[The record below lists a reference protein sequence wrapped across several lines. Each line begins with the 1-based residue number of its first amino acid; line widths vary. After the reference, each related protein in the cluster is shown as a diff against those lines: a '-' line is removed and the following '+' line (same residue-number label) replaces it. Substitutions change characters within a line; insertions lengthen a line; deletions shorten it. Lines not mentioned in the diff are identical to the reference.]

1 MWVLVLIH
9 FAGAMQIDNIEVLET
24 HWNKEKCVQR
34 VKQAEQTGLPVN
46 TNIGCFQIKEISKA

>member
-9 FAGAMQIDNIEVLET
+9 FAGAMHIDNIEVLEM

-46 TNIGCFQIKEISKA
+46 TNIGCVKIEEISKA